1 MMQKLDV
8 PVVSLIS
15 RTAIVMREDNTV
27 AEAVERMSSENIG
40 SVVVV
45 DESMR
50 PVGIF
55 TERDLL
61 MRVCARNLDPRE
73 TRLGEVMTRDPIVVR
88 EDEPARKAMEAMIH
102 FGFRHIPIVDS
113 RGKVVGVLSLRDLS
127 RLAAGEVD
135 VDELHSAG

>member
-1 MMQKLDV
+1 MMQKLDI

-27 AEAVERMSSENIG
+27 AEAVERMSTENIG
-40 SVVVV
+40 SVVIV
-45 DESMR
+45 DDAMR
-50 PVGIF
+50 PIGIF

-61 MRVCARNLDPRE
+61 MRVCARGLDLGE

-88 EDEPARKAMEAMIH
+88 EDELARKAMEAMIH

-127 RLAAGEVD
+127 RVAAGEVD